1 MSDSVKC
8 PLCHET
14 FTDVDALALHQ
25 QRQVEC
31 LKHRLAEERERGD
44 DAEAKNRRVLDAWL
58 RERGRAEKA
67 EAGCAAQREALEYIA
82 DCGCVC
88 EASNR
93 EDPDPAGRCCTCEA
107 RVQIAKPN
115 AGQPILDRLKAAEAN
130 AELACAEKQNIGER
144 LSMMEECCCKAEAE
158 RDRLREVVER
168 LLSVGKRA
176 VSRPQD
182 GEVVRDW
189 LRAADAARDLNP
201 DPLPMRPAG
210 QRRIVTQSKGA

>member
-67 EAGCAAQREALEYIA
+67 EAGCA
-82 DCGCVC
+82 
-88 EASNR
+88 
-93 EDPDPAGRCCTCEA
+93 
-107 RVQIAKPN
+107 VQ
-115 AGQPILDRLKAAEAN
+115 
-130 AELACAEKQNIGER
+130 
-144 LSMMEECCCKAEAE
+144 
-158 RDRLREVVER
+158 REVVKR

-189 LRAADAARDLNP
+189 LRAADAAKDLNP
-201 DPLPMRPAG
+201 DPLPMRPTG

>member
-67 EAGCAAQREALEYIA
+67 EAAFQHTWT
-82 DCGCVC
+82 CGCGWRNGVNLATC
-88 EASNR
+88 AQCNR
-93 EDPDPAGRCCTCEA
+93 TPDQHS
-107 RVQIAKPN
+107 VQDEPGSAF
-115 AGQPILDRLKAAEAN
+115 LDRLKAAEAN
-130 AELACAEKQNIGER
+130 AELACAENQNIGER
-144 LSMMEECCCKAEAE
+144 LAMMEECCCKAEAE

-189 LRAADAARDLNP
+189 LRAADAAKDLNP
-201 DPLPMRPAG
+201 DPLPMRPTG